1 MNMKIEFL
9 QDYIKNTILD
19 KITVVYR
26 SDDSD
31 ESHEPAE
38 GDEKSKDKRKDL
50 KQFMLEKIEDENDKV
65 KKRFMAID
73 KKFNRFEELMKTI
86 NTVKTPEQKQQENDN
101 MGVILEEIE
110 LQRQTFE
117 SELKLNIAE

>member
-1 MNMKIEFL
+1 MKIEFL
-9 QDYIKNTILD
+9 QDYMKNTILD

-26 SDDSD
+26 SDEDSD
-31 ESHEPAE
+31 ESQEPTE
-38 GDEKSKDKRKDL
+38 GEEKSKDKRKDL
-50 KQFMLEKIEDENDKV
+50 KDFMFEKIEDENDKV

-73 KKFNRFEELMKTI
+73 KKFSRFEEMMKTI
-86 NTVKTPEQKQQENDN
+86 NTVKTPEQKLQENDN

-117 SELKLNIAE
+117 SALKL

>member
-1 MNMKIEFL
+1 MKIEFL
-9 QDYIKNTILD
+9 QDYLKNTILD

-31 ESHEPAE
+31 ESQEPAE
-38 GDEKSKDKRKDL
+38 GEDKSKDKRKDL
-50 KQFMLEKIEDENDKV
+50 KEFMFEKIEDENDKV

-73 KKFNRFEELMKTI
+73 KKFSRFEEMMKTI

-117 SELKLNIAE
+117 SALKL